1 MNCTVTDF
9 STDSRSYRI
18 SGISETEF
26 NNSLELFLAA
36 RDLKYKSDK
45 AGMKLYAR
53 GNLVLRILVG
63 VFVKYFRV
71 GVMGKRI
78 DEQTF
83 EVTLKRPMN
92 FFVSGGLIGIKSS
105 RKEFDTLAE
114 DFKNHFTR

>member
-1 MNCTVTDF
+1 MNCNVTDF
-9 STDSRSYRI
+9 STDSRTYRI

-36 RDLKYKSDK
+36 RNLKYKSDK
-45 AGMKLYAR
+45 AGMKLYTR
-53 GNLVLRILVG
+53 GNLTMRILLG
-63 VFVKYFRV
+63 VFVKYFRI
-71 GVMGKRI
+71 GVSGKRI
-78 DEQTF
+78 DDQTF

-92 FFVSGGLIGIKSS
+92 FFVSGGVIGVRSS